1 MSVVDERAVARVVGD
16 SASALSGLAASEE
29 ACRGIARL
37 AAAVERSL
45 RAGGTLWLFGNGGS
59 AADAQHIAAEFVGR
73 FRAERRPLPAAALTV
88 NTSTLTAIANDY
100 GFEEVFARQLRA
112 QARAGDVALG
122 ISTSG
127 RSANVVR
134 GLEEATRLGVHPT
147 GLTGG
152 DGGDLARVAAEC
164 IAVQAPST
172 ARIQE
177 CHLVIGHVLAE
188 LVEDALAEAGR
199 A

>member
-1 MSVVDERAVARVVGD
+1 MTVAGERAVARVLGD
-16 SASALSGLAASEE
+16 SSSALADLAASE
-29 ACRGIARL
+29 ATCRGIARL
-37 AAAVERSL
+37 AAEIERSL

-100 GFEEVFARQLRA
+100 GFEEVFARQLHA
-112 QARAGDVALG
+112 QARPGDIALG

-134 GLEEATRLGVHPT
+134 GLEEAARLSVHPA

-152 DGGDLARVAAEC
+152 DGGDLVRVAPDC
-164 IAVQAPST
+164 ISVQAPTT

-188 LVEDALAEAGR
+188 LVEDGLASEVEA
-199 A
+199 